1 MVTEYTYTNIRRILD
16 EIHRHP
22 LLSSVTLEQV
32 VSYII
37 TFMGLFGM
45 PKIYQ
50 DKEEILNI
58 IIGQKR

>member
-16 EIHRHP
+16 EIQRHP

-50 DKEEILNI
+50 DKE
-58 IIGQKR
+58 